1 MALCFHGLATA
12 QRTLAHCVTLPRR
25 ALLRRSLTNWSV
37 FRDAIYLRVSIA
49 PALHSQSISVNTPRP
64 WAVSAV
70 SLELL
75 ISTQYQLR
83 HFRRIPLYASALA
96 INGQSL
102 KRAFMSIIVDCQKG
116 VIIVHFSRM
125 TLLDFFHIVDYCL
138 RLVIRISRKRSYL
151 STLSRVWHNA
161 QFEPRNA

>member
-1 MALCFHGLATA
+1 M
-12 QRTLAHCVTLPRR
+12 
-25 ALLRRSLTNWSV
+25 
-37 FRDAIYLRVSIA
+37 SIA

-75 ISTQYQLR
+75 ISTRYQLR
-83 HFRRIPLYASALA
+83 HFRRIPIYASVLA

-102 KRAFMSIIVDCQKG
+102 KHAFMGIIADCQKW
-116 VIIVHFSRM
+116 VIIVRYPRM

-138 RLVIRISRKRSYL
+138 RRVIRKSRKRSYL
-151 STLSRVWHNA
+151 STLPRDWHYAQCAAHRVKDC
-161 QFEPRNA
+161 QFSKNHAANLIATHIYQTIRSHKC